1 MNRIKEAQATAL
13 RNDPVEDVDT
23 VGEDTRKWT
32 TVDKARIQRLQGGE
46 IHQIAYSDTRGCA
59 SPHLC
64 LRIDDISP
72 QELGSEGERIAARYL
87 RDRGWEIVERN
98 WKCPYGEADIIAYDD
113 CECVFV
119 EVKTRLVRSER
130 EQVFPELAVD
140 EAKQRRYVRMAE
152 YYMAMHDIVRVR
164 FDVIAIV
171 VVAHRTAKLHHV
183 VDAFG
188 RDHL

>member
-1 MNRIKEAQATAL
+1 MNCIEGAQAAVL
-13 RNDPVEDVDT
+13 SREPGVAVGSVEDETYTAVAGDLP
-23 VGEDTRKWT
+23 RY
-32 TVDKARIQRLQGGE
+32 QRHQGDGL
-46 IHQIAYSDTRGCA
+46 HQLAYSDPCGGAAPR
-59 SPHLC
+59 LC
-64 LRIDDISP
+64 LRVEDLSP

-87 RDRGWEIVERN
+87 RDRGWEIVGRN

-130 EQVFPELAVD
+130 AQVFPELAVD
-140 EAKQRRYVRMAE
+140 DAKRQRYVRMADF
-152 YYMAMHDIVRVR
+152 YMAKHDVHRVR

-171 VVAHRTAKLHHV
+171 VVANRTAKLHHV

-188 RDHL
+188 RDCA

>member
-1 MNRIKEAQATAL
+1 MPAMGHQ
-13 RNDPVEDVDT
+13 PPS
-23 VGEDTRKWT
+23 
-32 TVDKARIQRLQGGE
+32 QRHQGDGL
-46 IHQIAYSDTRGCA
+46 HQLAYSDSHGGA
-59 SPHLC
+59 APHLC
-64 LRIDDISP
+64 LKIEDLSP

-87 RDRGWEIVERN
+87 RDRGWEIVGRN

-140 EAKQRRYVRMAE
+140 DAKRQRYVRMADF
-152 YYMAMHDIVRVR
+152 YMAKHDIHRVR

-171 VVAHRTAKLHHV
+171 VVANRTAKLHHV

-188 RDHL
+188 RDCA

>member
-46 IHQIAYSDTRGCA
+46 NHQVAYRDSRGGA

-72 QELGSEGERIAARYL
+72 QELGIEGERIAARYL
-87 RDRGWEIVERN
+87 QDRGWEIVGRN
-98 WKCPYGEADIIAYDD
+98 WKCPYGETDIIAYDD